1 MGWMSSYDIQ
11 SKLNDI
17 NDYISRGLFTKEV
30 LEGIHTNISFQEATM
45 KVL

>member
-11 SKLNDI
+11 SKLKDI
-17 NDYISRGLFTKEV
+17 NDYISRGLFTKKV

-45 KVL
+45 IVL